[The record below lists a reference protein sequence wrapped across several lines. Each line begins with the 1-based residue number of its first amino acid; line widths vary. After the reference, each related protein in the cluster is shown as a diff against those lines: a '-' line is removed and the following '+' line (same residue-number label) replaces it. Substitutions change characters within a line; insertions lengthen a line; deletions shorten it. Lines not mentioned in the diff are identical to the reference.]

1 VAPVEHFAHCPRCG
15 RPATPTAAGAP
26 FRCSPCGFTLFF
38 NAASAVAA
46 LVERADGRVLFIRR
60 ARNPGRGLLGLP
72 GGFVDPGESAEQAL
86 RREVREEVGIE
97 IERVTYLTSHANAY
111 FYAEVTYTTLDL
123 FYVARTAD
131 PDRAHPL
138 DAVDGVEWLDPAR
151 VAPDAIAFESMRR
164 AIAEYVALRPAAPDR
179 R

>member
-1 VAPVEHFAHCPRCG
+1 MAPVEHFSHCPRCG
-15 RPATPTAAGAP
+15 RAAQPTAPDSP
-26 FRCSPCGFTLFF
+26 FRCAACGFTLFF

-60 ARNPGRGLLGLP
+60 AKNPGRGLLGLP
-72 GGFVDPGESAEQAL
+72 GGFVDPGESAEEAL

-97 IERVTYLTSHANAY
+97 LERVTYLTSHANEY
-111 FYAEVTYTTLDL
+111 LYAEVTYSTLDL

-131 PDRAHPL
+131 PDRAQPL
-138 DAVDGVEWLDPAR
+138 DAVDGVEWADPAL
-151 VAPDAIAFESMRR
+151 VAPESIAFASMRR
-164 AIAEYVALRPAAPDR
+164 AIADYVAVRRAAPGR